1 MGGGG
6 FSAAPYT
13 SAIDRHILAL
23 TGKRK
28 PKICFIG
35 TASGDD
41 AAYVKMF
48 YTRYRRLRCRPTH
61 LPLFMTTVTDIDAF
75 LGAQD
80 AIFVGGGNTRDMLC
94 LWKLWGVDGALR
106 AAYRRGTVIAGV
118 SAGGLAW
125 FHSGLT
131 DSFPKRYAPLRCLG
145 WLEGS
150 FCPHYDGEPKRKPVL
165 RRAILDG
172 SLPAGFAVEDGVA
185 LVYRDERLQR
195 VVSWRKG
202 ATAYRVER
210 VRGTFR
216 RTAMEAERL

>member
-6 FSAAPYT
+6 FTAVPYDG
-13 SAIDRHILAL
+13 AIDRHILAL
-23 TGKRK
+23 TGKRR
-28 PKICFIG
+28 PRICFIG

-41 AAYVKMF
+41 AAYVKTF
-48 YTRYRRLRCRPTH
+48 YRRYRRLRCSPTH

-75 LGAQD
+75 LRAQD

-94 LWKLWGVDGALR
+94 LWKLWGVDRALR
-106 AAYRRGTVIAGV
+106 AAYERGAIVAGV

-145 WLEGS
+145 WLKGS
-150 FCPHYDGEPKRKPVL
+150 FCPHYDGEAKRQPVL
-165 RRAILDG
+165 RRTILDG
-172 SLPAGFAVEDGVA
+172 SLPAGYAVEDGAA
-185 LVYRDERLQR
+185 LVFVDETLRR
-195 VVSWRKG
+195 VISWRKG

-210 VRGTFR
+210 ARERFV
-216 RTAMEAERL
+216 RTALEAEPL